1 MADMTAD
8 QLLADAKA
16 KYHLLVTGQAAR
28 VVVDGNNG
36 DRIEYQ
42 GASAPLLLAYIQSL
56 DPSFLM
62 TPTAARVMR
71 PIGFMF

>member
-1 MADMTAD
+1 MAAMSPD
-8 QLLADAKA
+8 QSLADAKI

-28 VVVDGNNG
+28 AVTDQNG
-36 DRIEYQ
+36 EKVEYQ

-62 TPTAARVMR
+62 TPTAARVMQ
-71 PIGFMF
+71 PIGFVF